1 MRFLRKN
8 SIFMSMF
15 KKLSIAFAL
24 LTLISSRIEM
34 PEGMSHGTAIRVD
47 RKVVERLI
55 KVYQ

>member
-1 MRFLRKN
+1 
-8 SIFMSMF
+8 MSMY

-55 KVYQ
+55 EVYQ